1 MGRYLCEMGGS
12 RCSVTCD
19 RDCCVWEFFISLSMG
34 QSEVR
39 VVLGE
44 KGQLLSVPL
53 WGCWGWGH
61 NSLAQGWLEEAR
73 AVGRR
78 HGRHDCLWEH
88 QDLCW
93 S

>member
-1 MGRYLCEMGGS
+1 MGGS

-44 KGQLLSVPL
+44 KGQAV
-53 WGCWGWGH
+53 
-61 NSLAQGWLEEAR
+61 ER
-73 AVGRR
+73 AVVGVLGMGAQLPRA
-78 HGRHDCLWEH
+78 GVA
-88 QDLCW
+88 
-93 S
+93 